1 MKNERP
7 GKAFSIDVI
16 SDVVCPW
23 CFIGKRHLEAAL
35 AQWAAQHPGGETPV
49 VRWHPFQLNPGLP
62 SEGVAREKYISE
74 KFGGPERAKEVYAR
88 VARAGESAGISFR
101 FDAIQ
106 RQPNTVDPHRLIHLA
121 ESQDRQDA
129 VVEGLFRA
137 YFLDAVDLT
146 NTRNLVDIGEAAGLA
161 REPTEAYLAGERD
174 RLLIEN
180 ADHQARTI
188 GVQGV
193 PFFIFDRKYA
203 VSGAQPPEVLLDVM
217 NKVHDEVVAA
227 PQ

>member
-1 MKNERP
+1 MP
-7 GKAFSIDVI
+7 GKALSIDVI

-35 AQWAAQHPGGETPV
+35 AQWAGQHPDEEAPV

-62 SEGVAREKYISE
+62 SEGIAREKYVSE
-74 KFGGPERAKEVYAR
+74 KFGGPERAKEIYAR
-88 VARAGESAGISFR
+88 VARAGESAGIAFR
-101 FDAIQ
+101 FDAIR
-106 RQPNTVDPHRLIHLA
+106 RQPNTVNAHRLIHIA
-121 ESQDRQDA
+121 GAQGRQDA

-146 NTRNLVDIGEAAGLA
+146 DTRNLVDIGLAAGLD
-161 REPTEAYLAGERD
+161 REPTAAYLAGEQD

-180 ADHQARTI
+180 ADHRARAI

-193 PFFIFDRKYA
+193 PFFVFDQKYA
-203 VSGAQPPEVLLDVM
+203 VSGAQPPDVLVDLM
-217 NKVHDEVVAA
+217 NKVRTEVAAA